1 MKMWIL
7 IVATLL
13 CATSASATAQI
24 PDSIIFE
31 GKSYALH
38 TNPLNGYLEKFNVA
52 LPHTGVR
59 SSALWRGYV
68 ASFEFRR
75 NTLHVTD
82 VKVMDRDGGL
92 VSVFEKVAPKSNR
105 SREGFRAD
113 WYSGLMVLP
122 DGDITRYVHMGYGSQ
137 YSQYILLEVKRR
149 QLMRSVQLNGESY
162 ELFKDMQFQAY
173 KQTPDYKSQ
182 RDSML
187 KEGESQAFI
196 DSFLRDFVIDYTA
209 QILEGAL
216 NFRDSETGQ
225 PAPASIRQH
234 EVEVPQSELEKSG
247 LKFESMPHRDT
258 SVSGCQ
264 TNEPMLPLM
273 AFLLLGCCALAR
285 VGKSR

>member
-1 MKMWIL
+1 
-7 IVATLL
+7 
-13 CATSASATAQI
+13 
-24 PDSIIFE
+24 
-31 GKSYALH
+31 
-38 TNPLNGYLEKFNVA
+38 
-52 LPHTGVR
+52 
-59 SSALWRGYV
+59 
-68 ASFEFRR
+68 
-75 NTLHVTD
+75 
-82 VKVMDRDGGL
+82 
-92 VSVFEKVAPKSNR
+92 
-105 SREGFRAD
+105 
-113 WYSGLMVLP
+113 
-122 DGDITRYVHMGYGSQ
+122 MGYGAQ
-137 YSQYILLEVKRR
+137 YSQYILLEVKRG

-247 LKFESMPHRDT
+247 LKFESMPHHDT

-264 TNEPMLPLM
+264 TNEPTLPLM
-273 AFLLLGCCALAR
+273 AFLLSRCVWRGWSVKVSPNSHSTVLRGRGTPLDRLAPYNGNDR
-285 VGKSR
+285 ARRAHRLHQIASG